1 MEKRFVENKRA
12 YELYVKTPLLKAL
25 IKIII
30 PGLLISL
37 MMGIYWFVDQI
48 LIARLVPHDGVHTC
62 ENIFGYSEETIKSWI
77 KQVDPSLIF
86 YGPGEVIK
94 TAITISSP
102 ISLVLLCMPFFISTG
117 TGIIFTQ
124 AIGKNNREKG
134 YESYKM
140 GFWTTTTIGLL
151 MTFIFGVF
159 CTQIL
164 TSMAGKEVVVKGEGD
179 IVNKLNEYY
188 HTVHTTQIKYA
199 HDFIFIL
206 SLGPVL
212 PCLINLFSV
221 LIRAEGRLLFPTL
234 ISIAANIV
242 NVLLD
247 FLLIWYAKRGMQSGG
262 IATFSGWVINLT
274 ALLCYIYYLNK
285 KKKFTWI
292 HFRTLSLFNNVKLNF
307 KLYAPINL
315 LGLSGFLTDFTYSI
329 AMMVYLP
336 ILSQTCIDI
345 NVAGGG
351 EYFMTISAGVLP
363 IMNLLFATMWGIV
376 DGSRPIN
383 SYNYAICN
391 FKRIKKTYWYTIFI
405 SFTFA
410 LICFGFISGI
420 RIQVLQLFEINKSMM
435 HDAYIY
441 LVIDLLLLPTFSF
454 QVSGILLFQGTN
466 NILRANIASILQDV
480 IVYYPTLFILRLICV
495 ASDNIWILI
504 PTYVISASISS
515 ILMTIYCSWYVNK
528 RLGFTKIKAK
538 INDKFMTFFVP
549 TKIQKMSIAEKAL
562 DY

>member
-1 MEKRFVENKRA
+1 MANKFVENKRA

-37 MMGIYWFVDQI
+37 MMGVYWFVDQI

-62 ENIFGYSEETIKSWI
+62 ENIFGHSESEINDWI
-77 KQVDPSLIF
+77 TQVDPSLVF

-94 TAITISSP
+94 SAITISSP

-124 AIGKNNREKG
+124 AIGKNNREKA

-140 GFWTTTTIGLL
+140 GFWTTTTSGLI
-151 MTFIFGVF
+151 MTLIFSCF

-164 TSMAGKEVVVKGEGD
+164 TSMAGKEVVVSGTGD
-179 IVNKLNEYY
+179 VVDKLNKYY
-188 HTVHTTQIKYA
+188 HTVHEKQIEYA
-199 HDFIFIL
+199 RDFIFIL
-206 SLGPVL
+206 SLGPIL

-221 LIRAEGRLLFPTL
+221 LIRAEGRLVFPTI
-234 ISIAANIV
+234 ISVIANIV
-242 NVLLD
+242 NVILD
-247 FLLIWYAKRGMQSGG
+247 FVLIWYAKRGMQSGG

-274 ALLCYIYYLNK
+274 GLISYVIFLNK

-292 HFRTLSLFNNVKLNF
+292 HFKTLTPFNNVKMNF
-307 KLYAPINL
+307 KLFLPINL

-329 AMMVYLP
+329 AMMIYLP
-336 ILSQTCIDI
+336 ILSQTCIDV
-345 NVAGGG
+345 NVSGGG

-363 IMNLLFATMWGIV
+363 IMNLLFSTMWGIV

-383 SYNYAICN
+383 SYNFAICN
-391 FKRIKKTYWYTIFI
+391 FKRIKQTYFYTIFI
-405 SFTFA
+405 SLVFA
-410 LICFGFISGI
+410 LMCFGFVSAIGV
-420 RIQVLQLFEINKSMM
+420 QVLQLFEINSSMM

-441 LVIDLLLLPTFSF
+441 LTIDLIMLPMFSF

-480 IVYYPTLFILRLICV
+480 IIYYPTLFTLRSICV
-495 ASDNIWILI
+495 AAGNIWILI
-504 PTYVISASISS
+504 PTYVISACISS
-515 ILMTIYCSWYVNK
+515 ILMTIYCTWYVNK
-528 RLGFTKIKAK
+528 RLGFTKIKSFILNQK
-538 INDKFMTFFVP
+538 KTFFVP
-549 TKIQKMSIAEKAL
+549 TKIQRMSLAEKAL
-562 DY
+562 DC